1 MYKEVFY
8 LKLVIL
14 ANVLRVNPLKEKVRR
29 IKISMKNLIFKNVI
43 VEMLVIEGIPYFN
56 PYHVGMCLGLSDSTI
71 RDHVAGMNEKQV
83 KKLKNS
89 DVDNSDI
96 RRLNNAGEN
105 FLTEAGLYKL
115 IFKSNREQAEQ
126 FQDWVTDEVLPQ
138 IRQTGS
144 YLSPMERLRLDL
156 FSDDKTVV
164 VQAHKRLLALET
176 TPLLEQIEEQA
187 PKVAFADA
195 IAGSRLDLFSDDKTV
210 VVQAHKRLLALET
223 TPLLEQIEEQAPKVA
238 FADAIAGS
246 DTLIY
251 ISDLAKLLAQ
261 NGVDTGPNR
270 LFDYLRD
277 NGYLIKRYGE
287 TRNLPTQRS
296 IELGILQLVETL
308 GSKPN
313 GEKVIRR
320 KSMVTPKGQ
329 VYFLNKFLKEGK

>member
-14 ANVLRVNPLKEKVRR
+14 ANVLRVNRLKKVRR

-195 IAGSRLDLFSDDKTV
+195 IAGSN
-210 VVQAHKRLLALET
+210 
-223 TPLLEQIEEQAPKVA
+223 
-238 FADAIAGS
+238 
-246 DTLIY
+246 TLIY

-261 NGVDTGPNR
+261 NGIDTGPNR

-296 IELGILQLVETL
+296 IELGILQIVETL

>member
-14 ANVLRVNPLKEKVRR
+14 ANVLRVNRLKKVRR

-195 IAGSRLDLFSDDKTV
+195 IAGSN
-210 VVQAHKRLLALET
+210 
-223 TPLLEQIEEQAPKVA
+223 TP
-238 FADAIAGS
+238 
-246 DTLIY
+246 IY

-261 NGVDTGPNR
+261 NGIDTGPNR

-296 IELGILQLVETL
+296 IELGILQPCRN
-308 GSKPN
+308 SR
-313 GEKVIRR
+313 I
-320 KSMVTPKGQ
+320 Q
-329 VYFLNKFLKEGK
+329 A

>member
-14 ANVLRVNPLKEKVRR
+14 ANVLRVNRLKKVRR

-195 IAGSRLDLFSDDKTV
+195 IAGSN
-210 VVQAHKRLLALET
+210 
-223 TPLLEQIEEQAPKVA
+223 
-238 FADAIAGS
+238 
-246 DTLIY
+246 TLIY

-261 NGVDTGPNR
+261 NGIDTGPNR

>member
-1 MYKEVFY
+1 M
-8 LKLVIL
+8 IL
-14 ANVLRVNPLKEKVRR
+14 ANVLRVNRLKKVRR

-195 IAGSRLDLFSDDKTV
+195 IAGS
-210 VVQAHKRLLALET
+210 
-223 TPLLEQIEEQAPKVA
+223 
-238 FADAIAGS
+238 

>member
-1 MYKEVFY
+1 
-8 LKLVIL
+8 
-14 ANVLRVNPLKEKVRR
+14 
-29 IKISMKNLIFKNVI
+29 MKNLIFKNVI

-195 IAGSRLDLFSDDKTV
+195 IAGS
-210 VVQAHKRLLALET
+210 
-223 TPLLEQIEEQAPKVA
+223 
-238 FADAIAGS
+238 

>member
-1 MYKEVFY
+1 
-8 LKLVIL
+8 
-14 ANVLRVNPLKEKVRR
+14 
-29 IKISMKNLIFKNVI
+29 
-43 VEMLVIEGIPYFN
+43 
-56 PYHVGMCLGLSDSTI
+56 MCLGLSDSTI

-195 IAGSRLDLFSDDKTV
+195 IAGSN
-210 VVQAHKRLLALET
+210 
-223 TPLLEQIEEQAPKVA
+223 
-238 FADAIAGS
+238 
-246 DTLIY
+246 TLIY

-261 NGVDTGPNR
+261 NGIDTGPNR

>member
-14 ANVLRVNPLKEKVRR
+14 ANVLSVKKIKKVRR

-195 IAGSRLDLFSDDKTV
+195 IAGSN
-210 VVQAHKRLLALET
+210 
-223 TPLLEQIEEQAPKVA
+223 
-238 FADAIAGS
+238 
-246 DTLIY
+246 TLIY

-261 NGVDTGPNR
+261 NGIDTGPNR

>member
-195 IAGSRLDLFSDDKTV
+195 IAGSN
-210 VVQAHKRLLALET
+210 
-223 TPLLEQIEEQAPKVA
+223 
-238 FADAIAGS
+238 
-246 DTLIY
+246 TLIY

-261 NGVDTGPNR
+261 NGIDTGPNR